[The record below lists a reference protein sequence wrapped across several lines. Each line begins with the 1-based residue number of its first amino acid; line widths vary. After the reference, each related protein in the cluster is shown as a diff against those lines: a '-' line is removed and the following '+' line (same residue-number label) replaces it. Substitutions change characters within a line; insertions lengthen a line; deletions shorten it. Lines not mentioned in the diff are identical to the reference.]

1 MQTIQEIERAVSRL
15 SKADL
20 VNFREWFDNFD
31 QDAWDQQFEEDVASG
46 KQDSFADQ
54 AIAGFKMGKCTEI

>member
-31 QDAWDQQFEEDVASG
+31 QDAWDQQFAEDVASG

-54 AIAGFKMGKCTEI
+54 AIADFKMGKCTEI